1 MARAY
6 LHILQRRDRV
16 AGEIFNVGGE
26 NLTLNSIAEKVKIQL
41 GSNTEIQ
48 HRPTDD
54 LRSYRVDSSK
64 ILNRIGFK
72 PSYSVDDSII
82 ELKNA
87 FENGAFI
94 NSLENPKYFNI
105 KRMKELALA

>member
-26 NLTLNSIAEKVKIQL
+26 NLTLNSIAEKVKLQL
-41 GSNTEIQ
+41 GTNAEIQ
-48 HRPTDD
+48 HKPTDD

-64 ILNRIGFK
+64 ILDRIGFK
-72 PSYSVDDSII
+72 PSYSVDDSIN

-87 FENGAFI
+87 FKSGAFI
-94 NSLENPKYFNI
+94 NSLENSKYFNI